1 MSSHTMANH
10 TFWIPPEAIFFKQYG
25 VFSGRIDENVGL
37 HHIPVEM
44 LMGINDA

>member
-1 MSSHTMANH
+1 MANH
-10 TFWIPPEAIFFKQYG
+10 TFWIPSEAIFFKQYG

-37 HHIPVEM
+37 RHILVEM